1 MQMRWVPAWLILMN
15 EFSLRALDRASL
27 NAIFEI
33 SVTGNLDVEVIAGS
47 RIIFALAE
55 HTLCAARISL
65 ESVQRIISFLS
76 LLVSH

>member
-1 MQMRWVPAWLILMN
+1 MN

-47 RIIFALAE
+47 RIIFALTE
-55 HTLCAARISL
+55 HTLCAARTSL
-65 ESVQRIISFLS
+65 ESVQRIVSFLS

>member
-33 SVTGNLDVEVIAGS
+33 SVTGNLDVEIIAGS
-47 RIIFALAE
+47 RIIFALTE
-55 HTLCAARISL
+55 HTLCAARTFL
-65 ESVQRIISFLS
+65 ESVQRIVSFLS

>member
-27 NAIFEI
+27 NIFEI
-33 SVTGNLDVEVIAGS
+33 SVTGNLDVEIIAGS

-55 HTLCAARISL
+55 HTLCAARTSL
-65 ESVQRIISFLS
+65 ESVQRIVSFLS